1 MVGFERNR
9 TSGEMGTSSYGNTR
23 IWRVTHD
30 KVIKNDMMRESRQLW
45 DEWEREAGLET
56 PEQKIVKPGGII
68 NFGSTK
74 NRYLRE
80 VIE

>member
-1 MVGFERNR
+1 
-9 TSGEMGTSSYGNTR
+9 
-23 IWRVTHD
+23 
-30 KVIKNDMMRESRQLW
+30 MMRESRQLW

-56 PEQKIVKPGGII
+56 DEQKIVKPGGII

-80 VIE
+80 VIEQFPDDPILTSAQIMEKYPVSYN